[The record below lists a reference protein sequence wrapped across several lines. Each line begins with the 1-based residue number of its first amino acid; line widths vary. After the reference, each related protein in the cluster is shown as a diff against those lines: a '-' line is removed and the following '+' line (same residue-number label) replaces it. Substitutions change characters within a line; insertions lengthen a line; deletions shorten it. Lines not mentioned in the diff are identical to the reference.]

1 MVSSIIMQRGKEELA
16 KLQFTVNQEHSL
28 FILSSLLTPIV
39 PWSHCNRN
47 TKLLLVFYFGRKI
60 GSSSSLAAPC
70 TFCSV
75 RRLSI
80 TNVKLDKQTRK
91 MEEDWDGENE
101 PDNQQGM
108 EDNVEEE
115 EEEEEEDILGGDD
128 DGPETNDKESLLM
141 RFCPHDSS
149 MLYPQVRVQYHAI

>member
-1 MVSSIIMQRGKEELA
+1 
-16 KLQFTVNQEHSL
+16 
-28 FILSSLLTPIV
+28 
-39 PWSHCNRN
+39 
-47 TKLLLVFYFGRKI
+47 
-60 GSSSSLAAPC
+60 
-70 TFCSV
+70 
-75 RRLSI
+75 
-80 TNVKLDKQTRK
+80 

-149 MLYPQVRVQYHAI
+149 MLYPQVRVQYYVI